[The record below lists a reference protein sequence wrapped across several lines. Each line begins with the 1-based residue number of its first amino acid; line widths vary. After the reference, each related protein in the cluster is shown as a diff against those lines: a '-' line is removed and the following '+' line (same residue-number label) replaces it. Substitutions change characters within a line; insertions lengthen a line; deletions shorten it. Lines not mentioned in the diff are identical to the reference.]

1 MQINVKRL
9 SEEAKIPTKAYIGD
23 AGFDLYCSIKD
34 CFGET
39 IMLWPEDG
47 PLIIQTDIA
56 MEIPEGYFG
65 LICDRSS
72 LGSRGLKV
80 MGGVI
85 DSRYLGNVK
94 VCLTNVGNEAVEIKH
109 QDRVA
114 QLVILPVPNIHLI
127 EVDHL
132 GDSQR
137 GEKGF
142 GSSNAKS

>member
-1 MQINVKRL
+1 MQINIKHL
-9 SEEAKIPTKAYIGD
+9 TKKAKTPTKAYIGD
-23 AGFDLYCSIKD
+23 AGFDLYCSIED
-34 CFGET
+34 TFGKSVV
-39 IMLWPEDG
+39 LWPEDG
-47 PLIIQTDIA
+47 AIVIPTDIA

-65 LICDRSS
+65 MICDRSS

-85 DSRYLGNVK
+85 DAKYLGNVK

-109 QDRVA
+109 GDRVA
-114 QLVILPVPNIHLI
+114 QLVVLPVPNIHLI

-142 GSSNAKS
+142 GSSDAR